1 MIGSV
6 FVLAAILIFQAVLQ
20 HIERRELYRL
30 LNGEPEKPPRGK
42 VENPISRHEQVLRGW
57 RSTDKGAATE

>member
-20 HIERRELYRL
+20 HIERMELYRL

-57 RSTDKGAATE
+57 RDKTKVGG

>member
-57 RSTDKGAATE
+57 RDKTKVGG

>member
-57 RSTDKGAATE
+57 RSTDKGAATD